1 MKKLIL
7 PAFALLSIISCNN
20 EQPDKEATV
29 IIQNAP
35 VVSADIA
42 GSALKAISTVN
53 PPADISKTTAQPI
66 PVPQQITTVP
76 STKAMPVQNNSNV
89 KTVAGLNPVHGQP
102 GHRCDISVGAPLNS
116 PATKP
121 QAPAATMS
129 QPVMIPQQT
138 SAANGT
144 AGVNPPHGQPGHKCD
159 VGANA
164 NLSTGAAK
172 TVTPT
177 APALQGVPVM
187 QQNAGSNAATLST
200 GSNAKLNPAHGQPG
214 HDCKVAVGQPLK

>member
-1 MKKLIL
+1 MKKIIL
-7 PAFALLSIISCNN
+7 PAFLLLSIASCNN
-20 EQPDKEATV
+20 EQPDKDAAV
-29 IIQNAP
+29 ITQNAP
-35 VVSADIA
+35 VMSADTA
-42 GSALKAISTVN
+42 GSSLTANSNTN
-53 PPADISKTTAQPI
+53 PPADLSKITAQPI
-66 PVPQQITTVP
+66 PVSEQI
-76 STKAMPVQNNSNV
+76 STGSLSKALPVQNNSDI
-89 KTVAGLNPVHGQP
+89 KTVAGLNPAHGQP

-144 AGVNPPHGQPGHKCD
+144 AGANPPHGQPGHKCD

-164 NLSTGAAK
+164 NLSTGGTK
-172 TVTPT
+172 TIAPT
-177 APALQGVPVM
+177 APVLQGVPVM
-187 QQNAGSNAATLST
+187 QQNAGSNSATLSS